1 MNSAPNTPERCKI
14 LLNEWRDHLV
24 LNNREQNILNGEL
37 KILDRQLNRLNKK
50 HIRIAAFGRVGVGK
64 SSLLNALLNE
74 QIFATDVAHGCT
86 RKTKSMGWEQSI
98 NGLKKIWLVDT
109 PGIDEI
115 GSASRSRLASR
126 IALYVDIV
134 LLVIDSDLT
143 NVELEA
149 IQTLLLSGK
158 PILLVV
164 LKPYLLNNINEG
176 CVKQFGFVKY
186 VCFTKT

>member
-74 QIFATDVAHGCT
+74 QIFATGEWV
-86 RKTKSMGWEQSI
+86 
-98 NGLKKIWLVDT
+98 
-109 PGIDEI
+109 
-115 GSASRSRLASR
+115 
-126 IALYVDIV
+126 
-134 LLVIDSDLT
+134 T
-143 NVELEA
+143 N
-149 IQTLLLSGK
+149 Q
-158 PILLVV
+158 
-164 LKPYLLNNINEG
+164 Y
-176 CVKQFGFVKY
+176 
-186 VCFTKT
+186 